1 LKVGGNECG
10 WSCSVVLQSTCC
22 LAPHSQTCCFRGVPT
37 VHRPHRRFDYTEK
50 QEQPAAMST
59 VFSSAPSSC
68 FSKHAWPLRPRQ
80 HLQGTIEHP
89 PAPAKKDQRRERR
102 ESIKGARRDA
112 LRRKNTKRRRTSRGT
127 DRRNNGRRRAVLLKV
142 RRWYRQTRRR
152 GGRRSRRRGLRGR
165 RHRRS
170 GMRGRRHR
178 WSGRRKQRRGWS
190 WRRRRRRRR
199 GQPEGLWHEGE
210 GLKFVLGVVVV
221 VVVSVGLLADGSM
234 GGIGLELTCC

>member
-1 LKVGGNECG
+1 
-10 WSCSVVLQSTCC
+10 VVLQSTCC

-37 VHRPHRRFDYTEK
+37 AHRPHRRFGCTQK

-59 VFSSAPSSC
+59 VFSSALSSC

-80 HLQGTIEHP
+80 HLQGAIEHP

-112 LRRKNTKRRRTSRGT
+112 LRRTGTKRRRTSRGT
-127 DRRNNGRRRAVLLKV
+127 DRRNNGRRRALLLRV

-178 WSGRRKQRRGWS
+178 WKEEAPERMELASTPAEKARSARRALAQRGGAAIRTRRCRC
-190 WRRRRRRRR
+190 RRRR
-199 GQPEGLWHEGE
+199 LC
-210 GLKFVLGVVVV
+210 GVV
-221 VVVSVGLLADGSM
+221 S
-234 GGIGLELTCC
+234 

>member
-1 LKVGGNECG
+1 
-10 WSCSVVLQSTCC
+10 VVLQSTCC

-37 VHRPHRRFDYTEK
+37 AHRPHRRFGYTQK
-50 QEQPAAMST
+50 QEQPAAIST
-59 VFSSAPSSC
+59 VFSSALSSC

-80 HLQGTIEHP
+80 HLQGAIEHP

-112 LRRKNTKRRRTSRGT
+112 LRRTGTKRRRTSRGT
-127 DRRNNGRRRAVLLKV
+127 DRRNNGRRRALLLRV

-170 GMRGRRHR
+170 GMRAERGSTGEDGTGVDAGGEGEVSQKG
-178 WSGRRKQRRGWS
+178 SGTKRRGCHSYLALSSSSSSSLWGCS
-190 WRRRRRRRR
+190 LMDRW
-199 GQPEGLWHEGE
+199 EGLDWSLPVVEKAAVNRKGA
-210 GLKFVLGVVVV
+210 GL
-221 VVVSVGLLADGSM
+221 AH
-234 GGIGLELTCC
+234 